1 MTQIVDQSLT
11 QRRLTT
17 ILMAGF
23 SALALV
29 LAAVGMY
36 GVVAYGVTQ
45 RMREFGI
52 RIALGSTPREVVQL
66 VLSQELSMALTG
78 AAVGI
83 GLAIG
88 AGGVMRSLVYAVATR
103 DVLSVLAATLVL
115 FALAAIASYIPAR
128 RAAAVDPGVTLKA
141 E

>member
-1 MTQIVDQSLT
+1 
-11 QRRLTT
+11 
-17 ILMAGF
+17 
-23 SALALV
+23 
-29 LAAVGMY
+29 
-36 GVVAYGVTQ
+36 
-45 RMREFGI
+45 
-52 RIALGSTPREVVQL
+52 
-66 VLSQELSMALTG
+66 MALTG